1 MNKQDNLVSDQE
13 KFTEALLKGS
23 YSKALSIAHKYAL
36 SHDMI
41 KIFYEQVVKPSL
53 YRIGELWEYN
63 QITVAAE
70 HLATSLSESVM
81 NELYE
86 NIISEDR
93 VSKCVLLGCVETE
106 HHQVGIKMIADIFEM
121 NGWDTFFLGANMP
134 TSELIKF
141 SLEKKP
147 DLIAL
152 SLSVYSHIPY
162 LEKMI
167 IDIQQKLPCTPLLVG
182 GQAFNNGGDEIMS
195 KYQNVTFLREF
206 QEIEKFIINFQPL

>member
-1 MNKQDNLVSDQE
+1 MNEQDNLVSDQE

-86 NIISEDR
+86 NIISDHFKFR
-93 VSKCVLLGCVETE
+93 RRYSPRLLSTE
-106 HHQVGIKMIADIFEM
+106 
-121 NGWDTFFLGANMP
+121 N
-134 TSELIKF
+134 
-141 SLEKKP
+141 
-147 DLIAL
+147 
-152 SLSVYSHIPY
+152 
-162 LEKMI
+162 
-167 IDIQQKLPCTPLLVG
+167 LL
-182 GQAFNNGGDEIMS
+182 QRNSF
-195 KYQNVTFLREF
+195 
-206 QEIEKFIINFQPL
+206 